1 MTKEEES
8 IETFNDLEVNIS
20 ESSSAIQNISNWT
33 SFSDDIYDADTSDA
47 DIIRHENSI
56 LYWFQM
62 LGIFLGSL
70 LALAVMTLITCRRP
84 HKRVQIIEE
93 TIAPESMYIMEEP
106 PNYEEVM
113 QIEMEDLPS
122 YTDVI
127 NGDNHYFDDSNI

>member
-8 IETFNDLEVNIS
+8 IETFDDLEVNIS
-20 ESSSAIQNISNWT
+20 KSSSAIQNISNWT

-84 HKRVQIIEE
+84 HKRVQVNIIK
-93 TIAPESMYIMEEP
+93 
-106 PNYEEVM
+106 
-113 QIEMEDLPS
+113 L
-122 YTDVI
+122 
-127 NGDNHYFDDSNI
+127 F